1 MNRTDYDDIIDN
13 LKDSL
18 ELLSYS
24 GITDIPGL
32 SGSRTVLVSH
42 PPEERIMAD
51 APAPVRPAEWTFIEN
66 PEQPFSPSSLTG
78 TDIKVFAFGI
88 WHAGTKL
95 CFIAGENIT
104 DSGAEPFSG
113 PTGNQMELIVNWMA
127 GLLKLAPLDSMS
139 RYICYGS
146 GPSDAKEAKDAY
158 AGCGARIKKEI
169 EKNSLRIA
177 VLFGKEA
184 CCALLGRM
192 DVKRLRG
199 RFHKSGNLLIMP
211 TWGPVDLLKDTSLK
225 KETKADMLMVV
236 DEAKKTE

>member
-1 MNRTDYDDIIDN
+1 MNKTDYDDIIDN

-32 SGSRTVLVSH
+32 PGSRPALATH

-51 APAPVRPAEWTFIEN
+51 AAAPVRPAEWTFIEN
-66 PEQPFSPSSLTG
+66 PEPPFLPSSLTG
-78 TDIKVFAFGI
+78 PGTTVFAFGM
-88 WHAGTKL
+88 WHAGTRL

-127 GLLKLAPLDSMS
+127 GLLKLAPFHSMS
-139 RYICYGS
+139 RYTCYGS

-158 AGCGARIKKEI
+158 AGCGASLKNEI
-169 EKNSLRIA
+169 EKNSLGIA

-184 CCALLGRM
+184 CGALLGTM

-199 RFHKSGNLLIMP
+199 RFHKSGDLLIMP
-211 TWGPVDLLKDTSLK
+211 TWGPVDLLKDASLK
-225 KETKADMLMVV
+225 KETKADMLMVI
-236 DEAKKTE
+236 DEAKKTG